1 MLLATGPGIRIRTK
15 GFVLT
20 DSAAA
25 MWLAWTDAQ
34 RTGHAEQLFRQS

>member
-34 RTGHAEQLFRQS
+34 RTGYAEALLKKP